1 MGRRIELYDTTLR
14 DGMQGEGMSLSAG
27 EKLRVAHRLD
37 ELGVDL
43 IEAGFPSSN
52 PKELELFGL
61 LAGETF
67 THARI
72 CAFGMTRLPEYMLPS
87 AYVSLTELPMTP
99 NGKIYSRKRL
109 GVSAREQRMISQAI
123 KRARYM
129 ALLPY
134 TNATL

>member
-1 MGRRIELYDTTLR
+1 MSQFQSSASPAASNKRAAYLRTGVGDEVYVDYTAIDDLRRL
-14 DGMQGEGMSLSAG
+14 
-27 EKLRVAHRLD
+27 
-37 ELGVDL
+37 
-43 IEAGFPSSN
+43 
-52 PKELELFGL
+52 
-61 LAGETF
+61 
-67 THARI
+67 
-72 CAFGMTRLPEYMLPS
+72 
-87 AYVSLTELPMTP
+87 MTP